1 MDAVHFIQQ
10 TLAQAQFRLRATCN
24 GLDDAQARWRPAPEA
39 NCVGFILWHLART
52 EDNLASGEQ
61 GLDTL
66 WAGDGW
72 HARFGNDVD
81 APAVLADR
89 QSALALD
96 IPPLPL
102 LLDYQAAAA
111 ERTRA
116 LLATLTAGDLD
127 QPSRS
132 WPAMQLADV
141 LRHLA
146 THKNNH
152 HGQIDFLRGL
162 QQDDWDLP
170 PGTGVRLPDDA

>member
-1 MDAVHFIQQ
+1 MDAVQFITQ
-10 TLAQAQFRLRATCN
+10 TLAQAQFRLRATCH

-72 HARFGNDVD
+72 HARFGNDVET
-81 APAVLADR
+81 PAVLGDR
-89 QSALALD
+89 QSAFALV

-102 LLDYQAAAA
+102 LLEYQAAAA
-111 ERTRA
+111 ARTRA
-116 LLATLTAGDLD
+116 LLAGLSAADLD
-127 QPSRS
+127 GPSRS
-132 WPAMQLADV
+132 WPGMRLADV